1 MLKLEL
7 TKDMLLKCFR
17 SDHYT
22 NFENYFIWWIAFEE
36 LLGV

>member
-1 MLKLEL
+1 MLKLEP

-17 SDHYT
+17 FDHYT
-22 NFENYFIWWIAFEE
+22 NFENYWMCRIHFEE